1 MRHAIAN
8 PCSVPHHC
16 TECQYALFGA
26 CHAHRNLG
34 HSLAVRSIG
43 IGNARCA
50 VRGWKTTARSPTAPT
65 AAACRRMPPQS
76 FLGTLGGV
84 FAARRRTPSHAAA
97 LNFDPDHDH
106 DPLLRLQ
113 SFNWTGDPEGPF
125 ALFWSAPSPSPVSGC
140 GPPDSFAMCS
150 VATGTPATPSSIAD
164 GDQAPETQRRNTAG
178 CRHGSDTR
186 QWAAGEGMG
195 KYLGLTDSTGDA
207 QAGAVYCNL
216 LWCVAI
222 H

>member
-1 MRHAIAN
+1 MPQPTLPWEQARVRHAIAN

-140 GPPDSFAMCS
+140 GPPIFLPCVLLIQAHLPPPVLLPMVTKPLRSNGGTRRVAAMDPILGS
-150 VATGTPATPSSIAD
+150 GLRGRGLASI
-164 GDQAPETQRRNTAG
+164 
-178 CRHGSDTR
+178 
-186 QWAAGEGMG
+186 W
-195 KYLGLTDSTGDA
+195 
-207 QAGAVYCNL
+207 V
-216 LWCVAI
+216 
-222 H
+222 